1 MTRFQRVRYEMFL
14 RVRDFG
20 ITHRDLFP
28 ESSRGG
34 RSFAKVAEATSLVE
48 THSVARLLAA
58 HDGRRGK
65 AAARAVVRRWMLSIA
80 RTARDVA
87 RTTSG
92 GNRKLRMP
100 HRTADVALLTSAR
113 MFLDDGAPLSGA
125 FIELGLPANWVSEFR
140 AAVDTFEDQLRGRR
154 AGRSGVAAA
163 NAGIKAALKDG
174 FIAIHTLDVIIANT
188 LTTDPV
194 LLAVWARGRRI
205 VEGMVHRKVALVAE
219 PTMPDAGTTLSA
231 LVLPAAHPGAP
242 ADAPTPPP
250 LVLPTMEAPLE
261 LWSQASPP
269 RPSTDDADPAFEDA
283 VPFEQPVF

>member
-34 RSFAKVAEATSLVE
+34 QSFAKVAQATLLLE

-65 AAARAVVRRWMLSIA
+65 VAARAVVRRWMLSIA

-92 GNRKLRMP
+92 GNRRLRMP

-113 MFLDDGAPLSGA
+113 LFLDDGAPISDA
-125 FIELGLPANWVSEFR
+125 FIELGLPNNWITEFR
-140 AAVDTFEDQLRGRR
+140 AAVDAFEEQLKGRR
-154 AGRSGVAAA
+154 AGRYGVAAA
-163 NAGIKAALKDG
+163 NAGIKAALKEG
-174 FIAIHTLDVIIANT
+174 FGAIHTLDVIIANT
-188 LTTDPV
+188 LTNDPV

-205 VEGMVHRKVALVAE
+205 VEGAMHRKVDRTVE
-219 PTMPDAGTTLSA
+219 PVMRDAGTPLSTP
-231 LVLPAAHPGAP
+231 VMPAEHPGAP
-242 ADAPTPPP
+242 ADAPTPAH
-250 LVLPTMEAPLE
+250 LALPTMEVPLE
-261 LWSQASPP
+261 LLSPVSSP
-269 RPSTDDADPAFEDA
+269 RPSADDAHPVLEDA